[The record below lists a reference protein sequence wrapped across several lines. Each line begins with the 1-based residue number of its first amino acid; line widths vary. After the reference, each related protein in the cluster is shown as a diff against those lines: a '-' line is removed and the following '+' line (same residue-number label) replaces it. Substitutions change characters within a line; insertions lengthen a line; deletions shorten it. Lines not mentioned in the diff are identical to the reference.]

1 MIKKVALRS
10 AKVLIMMICIVP
22 QLLGSGLSVHA
33 ADTQAAV
40 SQTQGTASDVMIGG
54 GYALS
59 GQIREV
65 GYTSQVYDVNNGLP
79 TSDANYVLSAGN
91 GYIWIGGYSGVF
103 RYNGNVFEK
112 MDTSNGLTSGRA
124 LFEDSHGRIW
134 VGTNDNGVVV
144 IDGDEQ
150 VHITYKN
157 GLPSSSIRTF
167 AEDEFGTIYIGTTSG
182 LARVNLEMEVSVV
195 DDERINNEKILR
207 LVADRSGRV
216 YGQTGNG
223 GIFRISE
230 GSISEFYTSSE
241 LGMDRITAI
250 ESDPD
255 ADNTLYI
262 GTGTGFIYHGEFGAR
277 SSELDKVLAP
287 AIGEVHWLS
296 YDCGRIWVSSISRL
310 GYIDEYDRVHMVDH
324 IPFDSGL
331 EMTTSDY
338 QGNIWVASSTL
349 GVMKIVTSNFSNI
362 SEYAGITGDIVNAV
376 YRFDGKTY
384 IGTNSGLE
392 ILTSSMSPLKNEL
405 TDYLEGVRIRC
416 IVGDTE
422 GNLWVATY
430 TRDRGLICYS
440 PYGRITSFTTANGLV
455 NNQIRCITIA
465 HDGTIVVGSN
475 GGVSM
480 IRDGAVVRNVT
491 AEDGIHN
498 TTIITVDEGSDGT
511 IYAGSDGDGIYMI
524 TDTSVQHITRE
535 DGLTSDV
542 ILKIKEDEKNH
553 IIWVITS
560 NSIEYLKGGRIH
572 NISSFPFNNNFDIFE
587 SKNGEFWVL
596 SSVGIY
602 TVNVEEM
609 LNDNITEYRL
619 FSVSNGLP
627 GSLTSNSYN
636 SLADNGSLY
645 AASRVGVINVNIN
658 RYYDESPDVIMDI
671 GSIYLDGERLSVDEN
686 GSYVIPADAGRIS
699 IVPAILDYT
708 LFNPT
713 VRVYLDGS
721 GDAGITAER
730 DKLTPLEYTGLK
742 YGTYTLHIQIIDDDS
757 GQVLKDQSYKIIK
770 KPKFYELFV
779 TRIMLFVVIGA
790 IIGLIIWRIM
800 AQAVIRRQYREIRA
814 AKEEAERANT
824 AKSRFLANM
833 SHEIRTPINT
843 IMGMDEMILRES
855 DEGVPKDYY
864 MSVINYALDIRQAS
878 SSLLSLIDDLLDIS
892 KIESG
897 KMSLAEQ
904 EYDTQELLGSVVTMI
919 RLKAGEKDLA
929 FDLDIDESLPKRM
942 YGDSGKIKQIL
953 LNLLSNAVKYTD
965 IGGFTLKAV
974 GVEKTNETCS
984 IRFSVRDTGIGIKE
998 EDLKKLFNAYERLD
1012 KEKNSSIEGTGLGL
1026 DISKKFTEILGG
1038 ELSCESV
1045 YGEGSE
1051 FSFTVTQGIIDRTSM
1066 GEFTERSDDMM
1077 AGPYAPR
1084 FIAPDA
1090 DVLIVDDTPMNLVVA
1105 KELLKSTKVFVST
1118 AESGEECLEKIK
1130 YGNFNIV
1137 FLDHTMPG
1145 MDGVETLERIR
1156 KTHPDL
1162 PVYALTANSTAGE
1175 EFYISKGFNGYLS
1188 KPIDSYA
1195 LESTILKH
1203 LPKEMVMLN
1212 EESDESSRE
1221 MTIPENRRWIEGV
1234 KGISVHDG
1242 IRNCGSVDYF
1252 FKAVGMFRDTIDEN
1266 SAVIEKAY
1274 AEKDVKHLTSRIHS
1288 LKTSARILSLSDLA
1302 SLAEKIE
1309 DAGNKG
1315 DIAFIDGNIEELL
1328 SMYRSFKE
1336 QFAGIE
1342 QDGKDIEPDKPVI
1355 SEVLL
1360 KDTYNS
1366 LKVVINREDMES
1378 LELIVV
1384 QLDEY
1389 RLKDEDRARIDKLA
1403 DLMEKSDWAGM
1414 RQLADNEF

>member
-1 MIKKVALRS
+1 MIRKVTSGPVRALI
-10 AKVLIMMICIVP
+10 ALICIIP
-22 QLLGSGLSVHA
+22 QLLAAGLPVHA
-33 ADTQAAV
+33 TGTEEASAESSADL
-40 SQTQGTASDVMIGG
+40 SISTAGG
-54 GYALS
+54 GYAIS

-65 GYTSQVYDVNNGLP
+65 GYTTQVYDANNGLP
-79 TSDANYVLSAGN
+79 TSDANCILSARN
-91 GYIWIGGYSGVF
+91 GYIWVGGYSGIF
-103 RYNGNVFEK
+103 RYNGSSFEK

-124 LFEDSHGRIW
+124 MFEDSNGRIW

-144 IDGDEQ
+144 LGGDNQ
-150 VHITYKN
+150 THITYKN
-157 GLPSSSIRTF
+157 GLPSSSIRSF
-167 AEDEFGTIYIGTTSG
+167 EEDEYGTIYVGTTSG
-182 LARVNLEMEVSVV
+182 IAMISPDMSVTV
-195 DDERINNEKILR
+195 MDDERIENEKILR
-207 LVADRSGRV
+207 LVSDGRGQI

-223 GIFRISE
+223 DVFRINEGRISE
-230 GSISEFYTSSE
+230 FHTSSE
-241 LGMDRITAI
+241 LGLDRISAI
-250 ESDPD
+250 EIDPEADD
-255 ADNTLYI
+255 ALYI
-262 GTGTGFIYHGEFGAR
+262 GTNTGLVYHGRFGAAAA
-277 SSELDKVLAP
+277 ELTEILAP
-287 AIGEVHWLS
+287 SLGEVHWMS
-296 YDCGRIWVSSISRL
+296 YDCGRIWVSSL
-310 GYIDEYDRVHMVDH
+310 TAVAYIDEYDRIHTVNH

-338 QGNIWVASSTL
+338 QGNLWVASSTQ
-349 GVMKIVTSNFSNI
+349 GVMKIVTSNFSNV
-362 SEYAGITGDIVNAV
+362 SEYAGLATDVVNAV
-376 YRFDGKTY
+376 YRFDGKTF
-384 IGTNSGLE
+384 IGTNDGLE
-392 ILTSSMSPLKNEL
+392 ILTGAMSPLRNEL
-405 TDYLEGVRIRC
+405 TDYLDGVRVRC

-422 GNLWVATY
+422 GNLWVGTY
-430 TRDRGLICYS
+430 NKERGLICYS
-440 PYGRITSFTTANGLV
+440 PYGRITSYTTENGLINDQV
-455 NNQIRCITIA
+455 RSITIT
-465 HDGTIVVGSN
+465 HDGTIVAGTN

-480 IRDGAVVRNVT
+480 IQNGEVVRNVSV
-491 AEDGIHN
+491 EDGIYN
-498 TTIITVDEGSDGT
+498 TTIITVEEGSDGT

-524 TDTSVQHITRE
+524 TGTSVQHITRD
-535 DGLTSDV
+535 DGLSSDV
-542 ILKIKEDEKNH
+542 ILKLKKDDVNH
-553 IIWVITS
+553 VLWVITS
-560 NSIEYLKGGRIH
+560 NSIQYLKGGRIH
-572 NISSFPFNNNFDIFE
+572 DVSTFPFNNNFDIFQ
-587 SKNGEFWVL
+587 SLNGEFWVL

-602 TVNVEEM
+602 TVSVEDM
-609 LNDNITEYRL
+609 MNDTIRDYNL

-627 GSLTSNSYN
+627 GPVTSNSYN
-636 SLADNGSLY
+636 SLAENGSLY
-645 AASRVGVINVNIN
+645 IASRVGVVNVNIN
-658 RYYDESPDVIMDI
+658 RYYDTTPDIIMDI
-671 GSIYLDGERLSVDEN
+671 GRIYLDGEELTADES
-686 GSYVIPADAGRIS
+686 GAYVIPADAGRIS
-699 IVPAILDYT
+699 IVPAVLDYS
-708 LFNPT
+708 LYNPT
-713 VRVYLDGS
+713 VRVFLEGS
-721 GDAGITAER
+721 GDSGITVKR
-730 DKLTPLEYTGLK
+730 DRLAPLEYTGLK
-742 YGTYTLHIQIIDDDS
+742 YGTYTLHIQIIDEDT
-757 GQVLKDQSYKIIK
+757 GLAVKDESYRIIK

-779 TRIMLFVVIGA
+779 TRILLFVVIGA
-790 IIGLIIWRIM
+790 IIGLIIWRVM
-800 AQAVIRRQYREIRA
+800 AQAVIRRQYQEIRA

-824 AKSRFLANM
+824 AKSRFLANI

-904 EYDTQELLGSVVTMI
+904 EYDTQELLSSVVTMI
-919 RLKAGEKDLA
+919 RLKASEKDLA

-953 LNLLSNAVKYTD
+953 LNLLTNAVKYTD
-965 IGGFTLKAV
+965 IGGFTLRV
-974 GVEKTNETCS
+974 LGVEKTNETCR

-998 EDLKKLFNAYERLD
+998 EELKKLFNTYERLD

-1026 DISKKFTEILGG
+1026 DISKKFTELLGG

-1051 FSFTVTQGIIDRTSM
+1051 FSFTVTQRIIDRTPM

-1105 KELLKSTKVFVST
+1105 RELLKSTRVFVST

-1242 IRNCGSVDYF
+1242 IKNCGSVDYF

-1288 LKTSARILSLSDLA
+1288 LKTSARILSLSDLSA
-1302 SLAEKIE
+1302 LAEKIE

-1336 QFAGIE
+1336 QFARIE

-1414 RQLADNEF
+1414 RQLAANEF